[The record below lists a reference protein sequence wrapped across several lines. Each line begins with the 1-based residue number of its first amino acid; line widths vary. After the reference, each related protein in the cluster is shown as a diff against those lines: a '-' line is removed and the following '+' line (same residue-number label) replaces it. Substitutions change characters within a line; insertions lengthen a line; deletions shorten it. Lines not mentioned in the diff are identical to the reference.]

1 MYSQKSVAPCVAKEL
16 SKVCK
21 VYFVAKEK
29 KRHLNIFVGCCA
41 CLTDRT
47 TDRGGG
53 GGGGAAGRRPAA
65 DGYEM
70 WWLPL

>member
-1 MYSQKSVAPCVAKEL
+1 M
-16 SKVCK
+16 
-21 VYFVAKEK
+21 AKEK